1 LKIISIDLLKI
12 ISKRAFKNFNLLSD
26 KSKVKSKDN
35 YYMRTDSQYINIP
48 QLSLN
53 KIRAYVELLKV
64 RLSLLVAFSC
74 AFGYSLATHG
84 SINWLTL
91 LMLTIGGFLLSGASV
106 CINQI
111 LEKDLD
117 RVMSRTQSRPLPT
130 NRVTVNETV
139 FYVAILLLF
148 GITILW
154 FYTNTLTVLLSLI
167 SVILYSFV
175 YTPLKRVGP
184 IAVFVG
190 AIPGALPP
198 LLGWVAATNSIGY
211 EALII
216 FGIQFIWQ
224 FPHFWAIA
232 WLADEDYKKA
242 GFKLLPSGG
251 GKDINTAIQIMIY
264 TLFLIPLGLLPAK
277 FGITGLDSA
286 IVATVCGVGFL
297 AQTFSL
303 MKTGSR
309 QSALRIMFGSFLYLP
324 IVQIAYL
331 IDRI

>member
-1 LKIISIDLLKI
+1 MTPEIQQIGTIQIVAVKT
-12 ISKRAFKNFNLLSD
+12 RAF
-26 KSKVKSKDN
+26 
-35 YYMRTDSQYINIP
+35 I
-48 QLSLN
+48 
-53 KIRAYVELLKV
+53 ELLKM
-64 RLSLLVAFSC
+64 RLSMLVAFSC
-74 AFGYSLATHG
+74 AFGYTLATKG
-84 SINWLTL
+84 SVNWEVLI
-91 LMLTIGGFLLSGASV
+91 MLTFGGFLLSGASV
-106 CINQI
+106 GINQI

-117 RVMSRTQSRPLPT
+117 KLMTRTKNRPLPT
-130 NRVTVNETV
+130 ERLNIPETIIFIV
-139 FYVAILLLF
+139 FIFLVSM
-148 GITILW
+148 GILW
-154 FYTNTLTVLLSLI
+154 IYTNPLTVLLSLV
-167 SVILYSFV
+167 SMLLYSFV

-198 LLGWVAATNSIGY
+198 LLGWIAATGSITY

-232 WLADEDYKKA
+232 WVADEDYKKA

-286 IVATVCGVGFL
+286 IVATVCGVAFL

-331 IDRI
+331 MDII